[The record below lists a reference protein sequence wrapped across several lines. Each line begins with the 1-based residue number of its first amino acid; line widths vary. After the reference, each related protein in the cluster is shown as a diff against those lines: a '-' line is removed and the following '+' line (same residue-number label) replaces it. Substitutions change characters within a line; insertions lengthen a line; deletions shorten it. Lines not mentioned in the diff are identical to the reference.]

1 MFNKGRNHGYRTSGR
16 LSSGRDLGA
25 RLDCQRV
32 NCRPEELQRRRAA
45 ALRGLGAGVGFLGRA
60 LGVMAFMAL
69 TGVLLVGGYLTLAS
83 GGAFAVREAEV
94 LGTDNLSRLEILRA
108 AGIGADT
115 SLLSLPVAKVKARI
129 QAVPWVESAALERDW
144 PHGVR
149 ITVRERRP
157 ALLALVEGELY
168 YLDAACKPF
177 TPVRADETLDLPVI
191 SGLSKADLL
200 QPDDEMRGL
209 MQDARD
215 LLAALPGA
223 APGLGGGLSAVH
235 LDRVWGLSLVFSD
248 LTPTVRLGL
257 EDHLERLAVLG
268 PVLQDL
274 QRRGEL
280 ERALIIDLGAPRRAV
295 VRLGRAAA

>member
-1 MFNKGRNHGYRTSGR
+1 MFNKSRNHGYRTSGR
-16 LSSGRDLGA
+16 LSNGRDLGA

-32 NCRPEELQRRRAA
+32 TCRPEEIQRRKAA
-45 ALRGLGAGVGFLGRA
+45 AMRGLGAGMGFLGRA
-60 LGVMAFMAL
+60 LGVIAFMGL
-69 TGVLLVGGYLTLAS
+69 TGLLLVGGYVSLAS

-129 QAVPWVESAALERDW
+129 QAVPWVEAAALERDW

-168 YLDAACKPF
+168 YLGGDLKPF

-209 MQDARD
+209 LQDARD
-215 LLAALPGA
+215 LIAALPGA
-223 APGLGGGLSAVH
+223 APNLGGHLSEVH

-248 LTPTVRLGL
+248 LAPTVRLGL
-257 EDHLERLAVLG
+257 EDHLERIGALG
-268 PVLQDL
+268 PVLKDL
-274 QRRGEL
+274 ERRGEL
-280 ERALIIDLGAPRRAV
+280 ARALSVDLSVPRRAV
-295 VRLGRAAA
+295 VRLGRATA